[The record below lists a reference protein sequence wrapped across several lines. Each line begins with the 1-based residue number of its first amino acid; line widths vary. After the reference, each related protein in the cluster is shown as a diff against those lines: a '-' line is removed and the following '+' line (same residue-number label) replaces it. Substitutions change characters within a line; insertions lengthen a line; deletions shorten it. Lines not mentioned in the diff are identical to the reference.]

1 MSPRRRSCA
10 SMPTSPT
17 SGASRASPPGCCG
30 SPVTSSKEDV
40 DELRDPDLASAG
52 EGILAT
58 GLGNDPQQNLL
69 RRELAT
75 HMTQAL
81 AQLPEKHRA
90 ILVLREV
97 EGLSYEV
104 LARIPEYR
112 EAAAERRGTSPR
124 PTEGAQG
131 ARSGIWAWIRHHRF
145 ATAMGTLVP
154 ALAAVAIVIYV
165 GRGQGPGPDDVLVQ
179 VTAEGSATVLD
190 TSDGPVVLFGEDEP
204 AGT

>member
-97 EGLSYEV
+97 EGLSYEE
-104 LARIPEYR
+104 L
-112 EAAAERRGTSPR
+112 AERLEIPTGTVMSR
-124 PTEGAQG
+124 LFH
-131 ARSGIWAWIRHHRF
+131 AR
-145 ATAMGTLVP
+145 TKMQ
-154 ALAAVAIVIYV
+154 ALLRKYV
-165 GRGQGPGPDDVLVQ
+165 GVRPAPDDEASAS
-179 VTAEGSATVLD
+179 AER
-190 TSDGPVVLFGEDEP
+190 
-204 AGT
+204 AGTRRRGDS

>member
-1 MSPRRRSCA
+1 MNPCLRFA
-10 SMPTSPT
+10 PMI
-17 SGASRASPPGCCG
+17 GARPGELPDEDARA
-30 SPVTSSKEDV
+30 
-40 DELRDPDLASAG
+40 LAEHLAACSACRARAADG
-52 EGILAT
+52 DTLAA
-58 GLGNDPQQNLL
+58 LL
-69 RRELAT
+69 S
-75 HMTQAL
+75 QAL
-81 AQLPEKHRA
+81 LAEANARDFSTFSD
-90 ILVLREV
+90 V
-97 EGLSYEV
+97 V

-165 GRGQGPGPDDVLVQ
+165 GRGEGPGSDDVLVQ